1 MWNEVFPWQQPLH
14 GDAATHWQLERQAP
28 TPSLVTAAELIS
40 KRSMFSNCLSP
51 ARGQVPETLCPPSW
65 RCPDWLVEVG
75 ETLRH
80 DACKQVFHDRPPG
93 SVSQWSLVSSSQVDH
108 TRLASTLLVR
118 FPLVT
123 PPALEASPQCPRPI
137 SPILLKPFPCLC
149 TSCAGL
155 TPDLWRAPGP
165 SETES
170 EPGACSQT
178 SWQRCWCTPAAG

>member
-1 MWNEVFPWQQPLH
+1 MTTAPAWRCS
-14 GDAATHWQLERQAP
+14 DALAVGEAGTSAVPRHSSRADIQTVR
-28 TPSLVTAAELIS
+28 V
-40 KRSMFSNCLSP
+40 SNCLSP
-51 ARGQVPETLCPPSW
+51 TRGRVPETLCTPSSH
-65 RCPDWLVEVG
+65 CPDWRVEVG
-75 ETLRH
+75 ERLRH

-93 SVSQWSLVSSSQVDH
+93 SISRWSLVSSSQVDH
-108 TRLASTLLVR
+108 TRLATPLVR

-123 PPALEASPQCPRPI
+123 PPALEASPQCPRPFF
-137 SPILLKPFPCLC
+137 PILLKPFPCLC

-178 SWQRCWCTPAAG
+178 SSQRCWCTPAAG

>member
-14 GDAATHWQLERQAP
+14 GDAETHWQLERQAP

-40 KRSMFSNCLSP
+40 KRFMY
-51 ARGQVPETLCPPSW
+51 QTVCPQQEAKSQRHSTSSS

-80 DACKQVFHDRPPG
+80 DARKQMFHDCPPG
-93 SVSQWSLVSSSQVDH
+93 SSSQVDH
-108 TRLASTLLVR
+108 TRLATLLVG

-123 PPALEASPQCPRPI
+123 PPGFSRASASFLPV
-137 SPILLKPFPCLC
+137 LLKPFPCLC

-155 TPDLWRAPGP
+155 TPDLWRAQGP